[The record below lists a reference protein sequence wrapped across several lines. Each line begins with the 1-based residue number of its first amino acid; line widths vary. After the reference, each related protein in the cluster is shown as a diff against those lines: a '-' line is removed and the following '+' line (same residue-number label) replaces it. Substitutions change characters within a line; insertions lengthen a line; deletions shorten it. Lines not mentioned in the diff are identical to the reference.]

1 MKDLLESEDFRVTEG
16 SGTMRR
22 DKRKEREMKQEMK
35 EKKKQLGKFGLVGM
49 SVNDQAIARK
59 DPKAWGTTHK
69 VAVYRCEVAVP
80 GLKNRVRYRTWD
92 YYQDRQEAKKKKFR
106 YKATFHSSL
115 LLVCVLGL
123 VLFAHAVAASSGDG
137 SGSGGGDAFGFCL
150 LS

>member
-1 MKDLLESEDFRVTEG
+1 MKDLLESEDLRVTDG

-35 EKKKQLGKFGLVGM
+35 EKKKQLEKFGLVGM
-49 SVNDQAIARK
+49 SVNDQARK

-80 GLKNRVRYRTWD
+80 GLKNRTWVH
-92 YYQDRQEAKKKKFR
+92 YYQDRQQEAKKKKFR